1 MPSTPGQHLMPTL
14 CASAPSRHPQ
24 AALLRRRRPS
34 PPTIVRSGAALLRV
48 HAVVA
53 DHRPAGCWRA
63 KHRRAALPSSNSS
76 ETEAAVLG
84 AAVPRQDYRQ
94 RRRCLLGSLARS
106 KLASGRWW
114 PAFATSRGGRYFI
127 YRPPPGTR
135 QPPDPDP
142 AVRIKQEALDAI
154 ARSERRAPA
163 PLRRPR
169 RRPPAING
177 ITRACCASHAVQPE
191 APPPQRRHAM
201 CFVSS
206 FFLLTAWTRPG
217 YDSPRRRRLATS
229 TAGAAAAAAA
239 AQRFV
244 TA

>member
-106 KLASGRWW
+106 QLASGRWW

-127 YRPPPGTR
+127 YRPPPGTP
-135 QPPDPDP
+135 QPPDLDP
-142 AVRIKQEALDAI
+142 AVRIKQEAPDAMT
-154 ARSERRAPA
+154 RSERRTPA

-169 RRPPAING
+169 RRPPAISG
-177 ITRACCASHAVQPE
+177 VTRTRWASHAVQPE
-191 APPPQRRHAM
+191 APPPQRRHA
-201 CFVSS
+201 VLRVLPPHSVD
-206 FFLLTAWTRPG
+206 A
-217 YDSPRRRRLATS
+217 PRL
-229 TAGAAAAAAA
+229 
-239 AQRFV
+239 
-244 TA
+244 

>member
-106 KLASGRWW
+106 QLASGRWW
-114 PAFATSRGGRYFI
+114 AGGRHS
-127 YRPPPGTR
+127 
-135 QPPDPDP
+135 Q
-142 AVRIKQEALDAI
+142 
-154 ARSERRAPA
+154 
-163 PLRRPR
+163 
-169 RRPPAING
+169 
-177 ITRACCASHAVQPE
+177 
-191 APPPQRRHAM
+191 
-201 CFVSS
+201 
-206 FFLLTAWTRPG
+206 RPG
-217 YDSPRRRRLATS
+217 VDGISFTVHPRARGSHRIRILRSGLSKRHPTP
-229 TAGAAAAAAA
+229 
-239 AQRFV
+239 
-244 TA
+244 

>member
-24 AALLRRRRPS
+24 AALLRRRRPL

-53 DHRPAGCWRA
+53 DHRPTGCLRA

-106 KLASGRWW
+106 QLASGRWW

-142 AVRIKQEALDAI
+142 AVRIKQEAPDAMT
-154 ARSERRAPA
+154 RSERRTPA

-169 RRPPAING
+169 RRPPAISG
-177 ITRACCASHAVQPE
+177 VTRTRWASHAVQPE
-191 APPPQRRHAM
+191 APPPQRRR
-201 CFVSS
+201 VVLRVK

-229 TAGAAAAAAA
+229 TAGAAATAAA
-239 AQRFV
+239 AQRCV

>member
-106 KLASGRWW
+106 QLASGRWW

-127 YRPPPGTR
+127 YRPPRARGSHRIRILRSGLSKRHPTPSR
-135 QPPDPDP
+135 EASAALQRRF
-142 AVRIKQEALDAI
+142 AVLAA
-154 ARSERRAPA
+154 A
-163 PLRRPR
+163 LRRS
-169 RRPPAING
+169 AAS
-177 ITRACCASHAVQPE
+177 RAHAGLRMPFNLKLHLPNV
-191 APPPQRRHAM
+191 AAL
-201 CFVSS
+201 CYVSS

-239 AQRFV
+239 AQRCV
-244 TA
+244 SA

>member
-106 KLASGRWW
+106 QLASGRWW

-127 YRPPPGTR
+127 RRPPPGYVEAIRSVSCGQDEARGTR
-135 QPPDPDP
+135 
-142 AVRIKQEALDAI
+142 R
-154 ARSERRAPA
+154 
-163 PLRRPR
+163 
-169 RRPPAING
+169 N
-177 ITRACCASHAVQPE
+177 
-191 APPPQRRHAM
+191 HAM
-201 CFVSS
+201 RTQRSS
-206 FFLLTAWTRPG
+206 AAPFSAAGAAWPASGENRSRVHAAAIVRSAWNFSSIAG
-217 YDSPRRRRLATS
+217 GSARRRLNM
-229 TAGAAAAAAA
+229 
-239 AQRFV
+239 
-244 TA
+244 

>member
-106 KLASGRWW
+106 QLASGRWW
-114 PAFATSRGGRYFI
+114 PAFTTSRGDGISFTVRAGLI
-127 YRPPPGTR
+127 LSRPMGSVRLGMDGPGVLELGAVGLGLHQMTAQFS
-135 QPPDPDP
+135 QPICL
-142 AVRIKQEALDAI
+142 RE
-154 ARSERRAPA
+154 ARSLLPCRV
-163 PLRRPR
+163 PLRRDRPGCS
-169 RRPPAING
+169 PPA
-177 ITRACCASHAVQPE
+177 
-191 APPPQRRHAM
+191 
-201 CFVSS
+201 SS
-206 FFLLTAWTRPG
+206 WRG
-217 YDSPRRRRLATS
+217 
-229 TAGAAAAAAA
+229 
-239 AQRFV
+239 
-244 TA
+244 